1 MTKSFPVTQ
10 LRRFAAWLRRSGTMS
25 LVLMLTALMG
35 FRSAVADWHDV
46 PSGSMIPTLLIGDRI
61 VVDKLAYDVK
71 VPFTGLVMTTRGQP
85 ARGDI
90 VTCKSP
96 ADGRRLVKR
105 IVGLPGDVISLRAN
119 RLTVNGADV
128 AYDPADEAALRQMV
142 GADAATWTFL
152 TEGLPD
158 HPHIVALSGGGRRPD
173 LREFQVPA
181 GKYFLMGDN
190 RDQSADSRWF
200 GFVER
205 KAIAG
210 RVIGLAGS
218 LDTKQHF
225 RPRWER
231 FCRGVA

>member
-1 MTKSFPVTQ
+1 MSQFK
-10 LRRFAAWLRRSGTMS
+10 RFATWFRRSGTLS

-46 PSGSMIPTLLIGDRI
+46 PSGSMIPTLLVGDRI

-71 VPFTGLVMTTRGQP
+71 VPFTGVVLATRGQP

-90 VTCKSP
+90 ITCKSP
-96 ADGRRLVKR
+96 SDGRRLVKR
-105 IVGLPGDVISLRAN
+105 IVGVPGDVISLRAN
-119 RLTVNGADV
+119 RLTVNGAAVD
-128 AYDPADEAALRQMV
+128 YEPADEASLRRLV
-142 GADAATWTFL
+142 GDEAATWAFM

-158 HPHIVALSGGGRRPD
+158 HPHVVALSGGGRRPD
-173 LREFQVPA
+173 LREFRVPA

-210 RVIGLAGS
+210 RVVGLAGS

-225 RPRWER
+225 RPRWAR

>member
-1 MTKSFPVTQ
+1 MTTIKS
-10 LRRFAAWLRRSGTMS
+10 FAAWLRRSGTLS

-46 PSGSMIPTLLIGDRI
+46 PSGSMIPTLLVGDRI

-71 VPFTGLVMTTRGQP
+71 LPFTGVVLATRGQP

-90 VTCKSP
+90 ITCKSP

-105 IVGLPGDVISLRAN
+105 IVGVPGDLISLRDN
-119 RLTVNGADV
+119 RLTVNGAAVDY
-128 AYDPADEAALRQMV
+128 APADEAAWRRLV
-142 GADAATWTFL
+142 GADAAGWEFL
-152 TEGLPD
+152 IEGLPG
-158 HPHIVALSGGGRRPD
+158 HPHVVALAGGGRRPD
-173 LREFQVPA
+173 LREFRVPA
-181 GKYFLMGDN
+181 GQYFLMGDN

-210 RVIGLAGS
+210 HVIGLAGS
-218 LDTKQHF
+218 LDTQQHF
-225 RPRWER
+225 RPRWGR
-231 FCRGVA
+231 FVRGVV

>member
-1 MTKSFPVTQ
+1 MSK
-10 LRRFAAWLRRSGTMS
+10 LRRFAAWLRRSGALS
-25 LVLMLTALMG
+25 LVLMLTGLMG

-61 VVDKLAYDVK
+61 VVDKLVYDVK
-71 VPFTGLVMTTRGQP
+71 LPFTGVVLATRGQP

-90 VTCKSP
+90 ITCKSP
-96 ADGRRLVKR
+96 SDGRRLVKR
-105 IVGLPGDVISLRAN
+105 IVGMPGDLISLRAN
-119 RLTVNGADV
+119 RLTVNGAEV
-128 AYDPADEAALRQMV
+128 AYGPVDEAALRRLV

-152 TEGLPD
+152 SEGLPG
-158 HPHIVALSGGGRRPD
+158 HAHVVALSGGGRHPD
-173 LREFQVPA
+173 MREFQVPA

-210 RVIGLAGS
+210 HVIGLAGS

-225 RPRWER
+225 RPRWAR
-231 FCRGVA
+231 FCRGVI

>member
-1 MTKSFPVTQ
+1 MTTIK
-10 LRRFAAWLRRSGTMS
+10 RFAAWLRRSGTLS

-46 PSGSMIPTLLIGDRI
+46 PSGSMIPTLLVGDRI

-71 VPFTGLVMTTRGQP
+71 LPFTGVVLATRGQP

-90 VTCKSP
+90 ITCKSP

-105 IVGLPGDVISLRAN
+105 IVGVPGDLISLRDN
-119 RLTVNGADV
+119 RLTVNGAAVDY
-128 AYDPADEAALRQMV
+128 APADEAAWRRLV
-142 GADAATWTFL
+142 GADAAGWEFL
-152 TEGLPD
+152 IEGLPG
-158 HPHIVALSGGGRRPD
+158 HPHVVALAGGGRRPD
-173 LREFQVPA
+173 LREFRVPA
-181 GKYFLMGDN
+181 GQYFLMGDN

-210 RVIGLAGS
+210 HVIGLAGS
-218 LDTKQHF
+218 LDTQQHF
-225 RPRWER
+225 RPRWGR
-231 FCRGVA
+231 FVRGVV

>member
-1 MTKSFPVTQ
+1 MTTIK
-10 LRRFAAWLRRSGTMS
+10 RFAAWLRRSGTLS

-46 PSGSMIPTLLIGDRI
+46 PSGSMIPTLLVGDRI

-71 VPFTGLVMTTRGQP
+71 LPFTGVVLATRGQP

-90 VTCKSP
+90 ITCKSP

-105 IVGLPGDVISLRAN
+105 IAGVPGDLISMQAN
-119 RLTVNGADV
+119 RLTVNGV
-128 AYDPADEAALRQMV
+128 AVDYAPADEAALRQMV
-142 GADAATWTFL
+142 GDEAAGWSFA
-152 TEGLPD
+152 TEGLPG

-173 LREFQVPA
+173 LRAFRVPE
-181 GKYFLMGDN
+181 GKYFLLGDN

-210 RVIGLAGS
+210 RVVGLAGS
-218 LDTKQHF
+218 LDTQRHF